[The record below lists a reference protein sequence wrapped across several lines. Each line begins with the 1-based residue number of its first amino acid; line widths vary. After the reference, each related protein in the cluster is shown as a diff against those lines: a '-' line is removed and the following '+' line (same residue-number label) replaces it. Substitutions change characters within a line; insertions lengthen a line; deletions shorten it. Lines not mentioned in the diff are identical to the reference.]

1 MTQSKD
7 AEEWNK
13 TATKVFSEFT
23 SETLQTLTLDRLWL
37 WSSYSVRLSQSRQRL
52 QFSSKR
58 GCKIYTNPSLWLHV
72 LCFGSGRLQRQCQWQ
87 SSKLSDRAPV
97 FLEWL
102 IWNTGQYKHSPAHH
116 RQYHWKAKLLH
127 RSQDFIGCHVDF
139 ACSGIS
145 IGLSMILWLM
155 VCVFWLWNQQPE
167 SPEPAAHQD
176 LKSTTPP
183 GSCLWVLLLMQPQ
196 HISLSLL
203 YIQPCLALLS
213 FCTQDDLHC
222 NLLRSGQLGH
232 PHLCSPASTDG

>member
-1 MTQSKD
+1 MQR
-7 AEEWNK
+7 NG
-13 TATKVFSEFT
+13 TKLPLRLYLSSPVRHY
-23 SETLQTLTLDRLWL
+23 RLWPETGFGSDHPTL
-37 WSSYSVRLSQSRQRL
+37 LDYHSPGKGL

-167 SPEPAAHQD
+167 SPEQAAHQG
-176 LKSTTPP
+176 LKSTTPLGCAS
-183 GSCLWVLLLMQPQ
+183 GSC
-196 HISLSLL
+196 
-203 YIQPCLALLS
+203 C
-213 FCTQDDLHC
+213 
-222 NLLRSGQLGH
+222 
-232 PHLCSPASTDG
+232 